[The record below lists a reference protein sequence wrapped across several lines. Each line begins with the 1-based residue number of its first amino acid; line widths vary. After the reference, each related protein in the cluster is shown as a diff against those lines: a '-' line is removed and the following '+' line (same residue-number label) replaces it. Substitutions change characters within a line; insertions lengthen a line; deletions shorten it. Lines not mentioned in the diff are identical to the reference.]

1 MGSGRI
7 KKDDDH
13 IQLKKLLHYLID
25 LLVFVFSNFWVLHG
39 CCRSLVG
46 YCFDVVWSSFIYHLF
61 DHDYS
66 VSCEVIAIQLFLFEH
81 VCSVIAICLFII
93 TELIKVRTN

>member
-1 MGSGRI
+1 M
-7 KKDDDH
+7 
-13 IQLKKLLHYLID
+13 
-25 LLVFVFSNFWVLHG
+25 LHG

-46 YCFDVVWSSFIYHLF
+46 YCFDVVWSSFVCYLF

-66 VSCEVIAIQLFLFEH
+66 VNREVIAIQLFLFGH
-81 VCSVIAICLFII
+81 VCSVITIFLFII